1 MENIKMKYLLLVLLI
16 LFFSFGAFGQDWL
29 NGVTYQISFPLSDT
43 KDFTNKTSFRGVGLD
58 FRKFVKQ
65 NVTVGLAADWN
76 VFHEVTDELID
87 LNTVNPDRYG
97 DVSGTQNRIVNA
109 FPILATAHYYFGR
122 ENMFNIGLGVGTYY
136 VKNRLEI
143 GVVAINSNNWH
154 FGLAPEIGFKKLVG
168 YTTNFFV
175 SAKYN
180 YAFKTKEIQ
189 PSYVAL
195 RVGFLWEIL

>member
-1 MENIKMKYLLLVLLI
+1 MKYLLLVLLI
-16 LFFSFGAFGQDWL
+16 LCLSFGASGQDWL

-43 KDFTNKTSFRGVGLD
+43 KDFANKTSFRGVGLD

-65 NVTVGLAADWN
+65 DVTVGLAADWN
-76 VFHEVTDELID
+76 VFHEVTDEMID
-87 LNTVNPDRYG
+87 LNKVNPERYG
-97 DVSGTQNRIVNA
+97 NVSGTQNRIVNA
-109 FPILATAHYYFGR
+109 FPILATVHYYLGQD
-122 ENMFNIGLGVGTYY
+122 NLFNIGLGVGTYY

-143 GVVAINSNNWH
+143 GVVAINDDNWH

-180 YAFKTKEIQ
+180 YAFKANETQ

-195 RVGFLWEIL
+195 KVGFLWEVL